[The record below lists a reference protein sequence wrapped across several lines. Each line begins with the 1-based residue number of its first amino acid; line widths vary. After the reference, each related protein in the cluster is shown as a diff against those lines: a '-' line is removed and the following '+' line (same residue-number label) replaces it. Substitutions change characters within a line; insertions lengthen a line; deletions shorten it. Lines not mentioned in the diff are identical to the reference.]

1 MKKFLAI
8 FLAILMV
15 ATLAACGGGGETPE
29 TPDAPDATE
38 APAADEVHGI
48 KKDAYAT
55 MTTDELIAKLIKD
68 KAAPTVE
75 EYTAL
80 IETIELADLDERLNF
95 ADNATNDALLQLKND
110 GATLPNI
117 LECANGIIANDS
129 AQVRAYYYSRLGN
142 VFFDDTTAYYA
153 PIKAKVITETEPIA
167 IAYAFRY
174 LASNFRS
181 DAEFCDFVLA
191 NKDNENFMV
200 RKWFSSA
207 VTYLQPADKEPFIV
221 AMLALLEDENID
233 VVTEAA
239 LDCGALDDDRF
250 VEPIA
255 KILKDENLAD
265 VHDDALTSLVE
276 MWYNYPAHD
285 NYSEA
290 AYKATIDY
298 LKGDYASADIP
309 NWMGMSKMANKSTTR
324 FDAWAAEATYVNG
337 DEIVEAAKN
346 IFEDEAKARLVR
358 TQCISIIGVFGDKA
372 DLEALQA
379 TIDKVESA
387 SDKSSYQSKLD
398 AELAKK

>member
-8 FLAILMV
+8 FLAILMLFS
-15 ATLAACGGGGETPE
+15 LAACGGGGETPE

-48 KKDAYAT
+48 KKEAYAT
-55 MTTDELIAKLIKD
+55 MTTDDLIAKLIKD
-68 KAAPTVE
+68 KTAPTVE

-80 IETIELADLDERLNF
+80 IETIELAELDERFNF
-95 ADNATNDALLQLKND
+95 ADNATNDALIQLKND

-117 LECANGIIANDS
+117 LDCANAVIANDS
-129 AQVRAYYYSRLGN
+129 AKVRAYYYSRLGN

-153 PIKAKVITETEPIA
+153 PIKAKVISETEPIA

-207 VTYLQPADKEPFIV
+207 VTFLQPADKTPFVDAVIK
-221 AMLALLEDENID
+221 LLGDEDID

-239 LDCGALDDDRF
+239 LNCGALEDDRL
-250 VEPIA
+250 VEPLA

-265 VHDDALTSLVE
+265 AHDDALTSLIR

-290 AYKATIDY
+290 AYKATMDY
-298 LKGDYASADIP
+298 LKGDYASADLP
-309 NWMGMSKMANKSTTR
+309 SWLGLSKMANKGTK
-324 FDAWAAEATYVNG
+324 FDAWAAEATYVNN

>member
-8 FLAILMV
+8 FLAILMLFS
-15 ATLAACGGGGETPE
+15 LAACGGGGETPE
-29 TPDAPDATE
+29 TPDAPVA
-38 APAADEVHGI
+38 AADEVHGI
-48 KKDAYAT
+48 KKDAYAALT
-55 MTTDELIAKLIKD
+55 ADDLISKLIKD

-80 IETIELADLDERLNF
+80 IETIELAELDERFNF
-95 ADNATNDALLQLKND
+95 ADNATNDAFLQLKND

-117 LECANGIIANDS
+117 LDCANTIIANDS
-129 AQVRAYYYSRLGN
+129 AKVRAYYYSKLGN
-142 VFFDDTTAYYA
+142 VFFDESTAYYA
-153 PIKAKVITETEPIA
+153 PIKTKVLAETEAIA

-181 DAEFCDFVLA
+181 DAEFCNFVLSH
-191 NKDNENFMV
+191 KDNENVMV

-207 VTYLQPADKEPFIV
+207 VTYLQPADKTPFVDAVIE
-221 AMLALLEDENID
+221 LLGDEDAD

-239 LDCGALDDDRF
+239 LNCGTLEDDRL
-250 VEPIA
+250 VEPLA

-265 VHDDALTSLVE
+265 AHDDALTSLIR
-276 MWYNYPAHD
+276 MWYDYPAHD

-290 AYKATIDY
+290 AYKATMDY
-298 LKGDYASADIP
+298 LKGDYASADLP
-309 NWMGMSKMANKSTTR
+309 NWLGLSKMATKGTK
-324 FDAWAAEATYVNG
+324 FDAWAAKATYVNN

-346 IFEDEAKARLVR
+346 IFEDEAKAKLVR

-379 TIDKVESA
+379 TIDKVESTV
-387 SDKSSYQSKLD
+387 DKSSYQSKLD

>member
-8 FLAILMV
+8 FLAILMLF
-15 ATLAACGGGGETPE
+15 TLAACGGGGETPE
-29 TPDAPDATE
+29 TPDAPDAPV
-38 APAADEVHGI
+38 ASADEVHGI
-48 KKDAYAT
+48 KKDAYAALT
-55 MTTDELIAKLIKD
+55 ADDLISKLIKD

-80 IETIELADLDERLNF
+80 IETIELAELDERFNF
-95 ADNATNDALLQLKND
+95 ADNATNDALVQLNSD

-117 LECANGIIANDS
+117 LDCANAIIANDS
-129 AQVRAYYYSRLGN
+129 AKVRAYYYSRLGN

-153 PIKAKVITETEPIA
+153 PIKAKVISETEPIA

-207 VTYLQPADKEPFIV
+207 VTYLQPADKTPFID
-221 AMLALLEDENID
+221 AMLELLSDENID

-239 LDCGALDDDRF
+239 LNCGTLEDDRL
-250 VEPIA
+250 VEPLA

-265 VHDDALTSLVE
+265 AHDDALTSLIR
-276 MWYNYPAHD
+276 MWYDYPAYD

-290 AYKATIDY
+290 AYKATMDY
-298 LKGDYASADIP
+298 LKGDYASADLP
-309 NWMGMSKMANKSTTR
+309 HWMGLSKMANKGTKY
-324 FDAWAAEATYVNG
+324 DAWAAEATYVNN

>member
-8 FLAILMV
+8 ILAILMLFS
-15 ATLAACGGGGETPE
+15 LAACGGGGETPE
-29 TPDAPDATE
+29 TPDAPV
-38 APAADEVHGI
+38 AADDEVHGI
-48 KKDAYAT
+48 KKDAYAALT
-55 MTTDELIAKLIKD
+55 ADDLISKLIKD

-80 IETIELADLDERLNF
+80 IETIELAELDERFNF
-95 ADNATNDALLQLKND
+95 ADNATNDAFLQLKSD

-117 LECANGIIANDS
+117 LDCANTIIANDS
-129 AQVRAYYYSRLGN
+129 AKVRAYYYSKLGN
-142 VFFDDTTAYYA
+142 VFFDESTAYYA
-153 PIKAKVITETEPIA
+153 PIKTKVLAETEAIA

-181 DAEFCDFVLA
+181 DAEFCNFVLSH
-191 NKDNENFMV
+191 KDNENAMV

-207 VTYLQPADKEPFIV
+207 VTYLQPADKTPFVDAVIK
-221 AMLALLEDENID
+221 LLGDEDID
-233 VVTEAA
+233 VVAEAA
-239 LDCGALDDDRF
+239 LNCGTLEDDRL
-250 VEPIA
+250 VEPLA

-265 VHDDALTSLVE
+265 AHDDALTSLIR
-276 MWYNYPAHD
+276 MWYDYPAHD
-285 NYSEA
+285 NYSEV
-290 AYKATIDY
+290 AYKATMDY
-298 LKGDYASADIP
+298 LKGDYASEDLP
-309 NWMGMSKMANKSTTR
+309 NWLGLSKMATKGTKY
-324 FDAWAAEATYVNG
+324 DAWAAKATYVNN

-346 IFEDEAKARLVR
+346 IFEDEAKAKLVR

>member
-8 FLAILMV
+8 ILAILMLFS
-15 ATLAACGGGGETPE
+15 LAACGGGGETPE
-29 TPDAPDATE
+29 TPDAPV
-38 APAADEVHGI
+38 AADDEVHGI
-48 KKDAYAT
+48 KKDAYAALT
-55 MTTDELIAKLIKD
+55 ADDLISKLIKD

-80 IETIELADLDERLNF
+80 IETIELAELDERFNF
-95 ADNATNDALLQLKND
+95 ADNATNDAFLQLKSD

-117 LECANGIIANDS
+117 LDCANTIIANDS
-129 AQVRAYYYSRLGN
+129 AKVRAYYYSKLGN
-142 VFFDDTTAYYA
+142 VFFDESTAYYA
-153 PIKAKVITETEPIA
+153 PIKTKVLAETEAIA

-181 DAEFCDFVLA
+181 DAEFCNFVLSH
-191 NKDNENFMV
+191 KDNENVMV

-207 VTYLQPADKEPFIV
+207 VTYLQPADKTPFVDAVIK
-221 AMLALLEDENID
+221 LLGDEDVD

-239 LDCGALDDDRF
+239 LNCGTLEDDRL
-250 VEPIA
+250 VEPLA

-265 VHDDALTSLVE
+265 AHDDALTSLIR
-276 MWYNYPAHD
+276 MWYDYPAHD

-290 AYKATIDY
+290 AYKATMDY
-298 LKGDYASADIP
+298 LKGDYASADLP
-309 NWMGMSKMANKSTTR
+309 NWLGLSKMATKGTK
-324 FDAWAAEATYVNG
+324 FDAWAAKATYVNN

-346 IFEDEAKARLVR
+346 IFEDEAKAKLVR

-387 SDKSSYQSKLD
+387 GDKSSYQSKLD

>member
-38 APAADEVHGI
+38 ATAADEVHGI
-48 KKDAYAT
+48 KKEAYAT
-55 MTTDELIAKLIKD
+55 MTTDDLIAKLIKD
-68 KAAPTVE
+68 KTAPTVE

-80 IETIELADLDERLNF
+80 IETIELAELDERFNF
-95 ADNATNDALLQLKND
+95 ADNATNDALIQLKSD

-117 LECANGIIANDS
+117 LDCANAVIANDS
-129 AQVRAYYYSRLGN
+129 AKVRAYYYSRLGN
-142 VFFDDTTAYYA
+142 VFFDNTTAYYA
-153 PIKAKVITETEPIA
+153 PIKAKVISETEPIA

-200 RKWFSSA
+200 RKWFSAA
-207 VTYLQPADKEPFIV
+207 VTYLQPADKAPFID
-221 AMLALLEDENID
+221 AMLELLSDENID

-239 LDCGALDDDRF
+239 LNCGALEDDRL
-250 VEPIA
+250 VEPLA
-255 KILKDENLAD
+255 KILKDESLAD
-265 VHDDALTSLVE
+265 IHDDAMTSLVE

-290 AYKATIDY
+290 AYKATMDY
-298 LKGDYASADIP
+298 LKGDYASADLP
-309 NWMGMSKMANKSTTR
+309 SWLGLSKMANKGTK
-324 FDAWAAEATYVNG
+324 FDAWAAETTYVNN

>member
-38 APAADEVHGI
+38 APVAGEVHGI
-48 KKDAYAT
+48 KVEAYAA
-55 MTTDELIAKLIKD
+55 MTADDLIAKLIKD
-68 KAAPTVE
+68 KTAPTVE
-75 EYTAL
+75 EYAAL
-80 IETIELADLDERLNF
+80 IETIELAELDERFNF
-95 ADNATNDALLQLKND
+95 ADNATNDALVQLKSD

-117 LECANGIIANDS
+117 LDCANAVIANDS
-129 AQVRAYYYSRLGN
+129 AKVRAYYYSRLGN

-153 PIKAKVITETEPIA
+153 PIKAKVISETEPIA

-207 VTYLQPADKEPFIV
+207 VTYLQPADKTPFVDAVIK
-221 AMLALLEDENID
+221 LLGDEDVD

-239 LDCGALDDDRF
+239 LNCGTLEDDRL
-250 VEPIA
+250 VEPLA

-265 VHDDALTSLVE
+265 AHDDALTSLIR
-276 MWYNYPAHD
+276 MWYDYPAHD

-290 AYKATIDY
+290 AYKATMDY
-298 LKGDYASADIP
+298 LKGDYASADLP
-309 NWMGMSKMANKSTTR
+309 SWLGLSKMATKGTKY
-324 FDAWAAEATYVNG
+324 DAWAAKATYVNN

-346 IFEDEAKARLVR
+346 IFEDETKARLVR

>member
-8 FLAILMV
+8 ILAILMLFS
-15 ATLAACGGGGETPE
+15 LAACGGGGETPE
-29 TPDAPDATE
+29 TPDAPV
-38 APAADEVHGI
+38 AADDEVHGI
-48 KKDAYAT
+48 KKDAYAALT
-55 MTTDELIAKLIKD
+55 ADDLISKLIKD

-80 IETIELADLDERLNF
+80 IETIELAELDERFNF
-95 ADNATNDALLQLKND
+95 ADNATNDAFLQLKSD

-117 LECANGIIANDS
+117 LDCANAIIANDS
-129 AQVRAYYYSRLGN
+129 AKVRAYYYSKLGN
-142 VFFDDTTAYYA
+142 VFFDESTAYYA
-153 PIKAKVITETEPIA
+153 PIKTKVLAETEAIA

-181 DAEFCDFVLA
+181 DAEFCNFVLSH
-191 NKDNENFMV
+191 KDNENFMV

-207 VTYLQPADKEPFIV
+207 VTYLQPADKTPFVDAVIE
-221 AMLALLEDENID
+221 LLGDEDAD

-239 LDCGALDDDRF
+239 LNCGTLEDDRL
-250 VEPIA
+250 VEPLA

-265 VHDDALTSLVE
+265 AHDDALTSLIR
-276 MWYNYPAHD
+276 MWYDYPAHD

-290 AYKATIDY
+290 AYKATMDY
-298 LKGDYASADIP
+298 LKGDYASADLP
-309 NWMGMSKMANKSTTR
+309 NWLGLSKMATKGTKY
-324 FDAWAAEATYVNG
+324 DAWAAKATYVNN

-346 IFEDEAKARLVR
+346 IFEDEAKAKLVR

>member
-8 FLAILMV
+8 FLAVLMV

-38 APAADEVHGI
+38 APVAGEVHGI
-48 KKDAYAT
+48 KVEEYAA
-55 MTTDELIAKLIKD
+55 MTADDLIAKLIKD
-68 KAAPTVE
+68 KTAPTVE

-80 IETIELADLDERLNF
+80 IETIELAELDERFNF
-95 ADNATNDALLQLKND
+95 ADNATNDALVQLKSD
-110 GATLPNI
+110 GATFPNI
-117 LECANGIIANDS
+117 LDCANAVIANDS
-129 AQVRAYYYSRLGN
+129 AKVRAYYYSRLGSS
-142 VFFDDTTAYYA
+142 FFDESTPYYA
-153 PIKAKVITETEPIA
+153 PIKAKVISETEPIA

-181 DAEFCDFVLA
+181 DAEFCDFVLSQKA
-191 NKDNENFMV
+191 NENFMV

-207 VTYLQPADKEPFIV
+207 VTFLQPADKTPFID
-221 AMLALLEDENID
+221 AMLELLSDENID

-239 LDCGALDDDRF
+239 INCGSLDDDRF
-250 VEPIA
+250 VEPLA
-255 KILKDENLAD
+255 KILKDESLED
-265 VHDDALTSLVE
+265 IHDDALTSLVE

-290 AYKATIDY
+290 AYKATMDY
-298 LKGDYASADIP
+298 LKGEYTSADLP
-309 NWMGMSKMANKSTTR
+309 HWMGLSKMANKGSK
-324 FDAWAAEATYVNG
+324 FDVWAAEATYVNK

>member
-38 APAADEVHGI
+38 APAADEIHGI
-48 KKDAYAT
+48 KKEAYAT
-55 MTTDELIAKLIKD
+55 ITTDDLIAKLIKD
-68 KAAPTVE
+68 KTAPTVE

-80 IETIELADLDERLNF
+80 IETIELAELDERFNF
-95 ADNATNDALLQLKND
+95 ADNATNDALIQLKND

-117 LECANGIIANDS
+117 LDCANAVIANDS
-129 AQVRAYYYSRLGN
+129 AKVRAYYYSRLGN
-142 VFFDDTTAYYA
+142 AFFDDTTAYYA
-153 PIKAKVITETEPIA
+153 PIKAKVISETEPIA

-207 VTYLQPADKEPFIV
+207 VTFLQPADKTPFVDAVIK
-221 AMLALLEDENID
+221 LLSDENID

-239 LDCGALDDDRF
+239 LNCGALEDDRL
-250 VEPIA
+250 VEPLA

-265 VHDDALTSLVE
+265 VHDDALTSLIR

-290 AYKATIDY
+290 AYKATMDY
-298 LKGDYASADIP
+298 LKGDYASADLP
-309 NWMGMSKMANKSTTR
+309 SWLGLSKMANKGTK
-324 FDAWAAEATYVNG
+324 FDAWAAEATYVNN

>member
-1 MKKFLAI
+1 MKKFLALI
-8 FLAILMV
+8 LAILMV
-15 ATLAACGGGGETPE
+15 ATLAACGGGGEKPDTTE
-29 TPDAPDATE
+29 PDAPVA
-38 APAADEVHGI
+38 AADEVHGI
-48 KKDAYAT
+48 KKDAYAALT
-55 MTTDELIAKLIKD
+55 ADDLISKLIKD

-80 IETIELADLDERLNF
+80 IETIELAELDERFNF
-95 ADNATNDALLQLKND
+95 ADNATNDAFLQLKSD

-117 LECANGIIANDS
+117 LDCANAIIANDS
-129 AQVRAYYYSRLGN
+129 AKVRAYYYSKLGN
-142 VFFDDTTAYYA
+142 VFFDESTAYYA
-153 PIKAKVITETEPIA
+153 PIKAKILAETEAIA
-167 IAYAFRY
+167 IAYSFRY

-181 DAEFCDFVLA
+181 DAEFCDFVLSH
-191 NKDNENFMV
+191 KDNENVMV

-207 VTYLQPADKEPFIV
+207 VTYLQPADKTPFVDAVIK
-221 AMLALLEDENID
+221 LLGDEDID

-239 LDCGALDDDRF
+239 LNCGTLEDDRL
-250 VEPIA
+250 VEPLA

-265 VHDDALTSLVE
+265 AHDDALTSLIR
-276 MWYNYPAHD
+276 MWYDYPAHD

-290 AYKATIDY
+290 AYKATMDY
-298 LKGDYASADIP
+298 LKGDYASADLP
-309 NWMGMSKMANKSTTR
+309 NWLGLSKMATKGTK
-324 FDAWAAEATYVNG
+324 FDAWAAKATYVNN

>member
-8 FLAILMV
+8 ILAILMLFSLV
-15 ATLAACGGGGETPE
+15 ACGGGGETPE
-29 TPDAPDATE
+29 TPDAPV
-38 APAADEVHGI
+38 AADDEVHGI
-48 KKDAYAT
+48 KKDAYAALT
-55 MTTDELIAKLIKD
+55 ADDLISKLIKD

-80 IETIELADLDERLNF
+80 METIELAELDERFNF
-95 ADNATNDALLQLKND
+95 ADNATNDAFLQLKSD

-117 LECANGIIANDS
+117 LDCANAIIANDS
-129 AQVRAYYYSRLGN
+129 AKVRAYYYSKLGN
-142 VFFDDTTAYYA
+142 VFFDESTAYYA
-153 PIKAKVITETEPIA
+153 PIKAKILAETEAIA

-181 DAEFCDFVLA
+181 DAEFCNFVLSH
-191 NKDNENFMV
+191 KDNENFMV

-207 VTYLQPADKEPFIV
+207 VTYLQPADKTPFVDAVIK
-221 AMLALLEDENID
+221 LLGDEDAD
-233 VVTEAA
+233 VVAEAA
-239 LDCGALDDDRF
+239 LNCGTLEDDRL
-250 VEPIA
+250 VEPLA

-265 VHDDALTSLVE
+265 AHDDALTSLIR
-276 MWYNYPAHD
+276 MWYDYPAHD

-290 AYKATIDY
+290 AYKATMDY
-298 LKGDYASADIP
+298 LKGDYASADLP
-309 NWMGMSKMANKSTTR
+309 NWLGLSKMATKGTK
-324 FDAWAAEATYVNG
+324 FDAWAAKATYVNN

-346 IFEDEAKARLVR
+346 IFEDEAKAKLVR

-387 SDKSSYQSKLD
+387 GDKSSYQSKLD

>member
-1 MKKFLAI
+1 MKKFLALI
-8 FLAILMV
+8 LAILMV

-29 TPDAPDATE
+29 TPDAPGAS
-38 APAADEVHGI
+38 ADEVHGI
-48 KKDAYAT
+48 KKDAYAALT
-55 MTTDELIAKLIKD
+55 ADDLISKLIKD

-80 IETIELADLDERLNF
+80 METIELAELDERFNF
-95 ADNATNDALLQLKND
+95 ADNATNDAFLQLKSD

-117 LECANGIIANDS
+117 LDCANAIIANDS
-129 AQVRAYYYSRLGN
+129 AKVRAYYYSKLGN
-142 VFFDDTTAYYA
+142 VFFDESTAYYA
-153 PIKAKVITETEPIA
+153 PIKAKVLAETEAIA

-181 DAEFCDFVLA
+181 DAEFCNFVLSH
-191 NKDNENFMV
+191 KDNENVMV

-207 VTYLQPADKEPFIV
+207 VTYLQPADKTPFIDAV
-221 AMLALLEDENID
+221 IKLLGDEDID

-239 LDCGALDDDRF
+239 LNCGTLEDDRL
-250 VEPIA
+250 VEPLA

-265 VHDDALTSLVE
+265 AHDDALTSLIR
-276 MWYNYPAHD
+276 MWYDYPAHD

-290 AYKATIDY
+290 AYKATMDY
-298 LKGDYASADIP
+298 LKGDYASADLP
-309 NWMGMSKMANKSTTR
+309 SWMGLSKMATKGTKY
-324 FDAWAAEATYVNG
+324 DAWAAKATYVNN

-346 IFEDEAKARLVR
+346 IFEDEAKAKLVR

-387 SDKSSYQSKLD
+387 TDKSSYQSKLD

>member
-1 MKKFLAI
+1 MKKFLALI
-8 FLAILMV
+8 LAILMV

-38 APAADEVHGI
+38 APVAGEVHGI
-48 KKDAYAT
+48 KVEAYPT
-55 MTTDELIAKLIKD
+55 MTADDLISKLIKD

-80 IETIELADLDERLNF
+80 METIELAELDERFNF
-95 ADNATNDALLQLKND
+95 ADNATNDALVQLKSD

-117 LECANGIIANDS
+117 LDCANAVIANDS
-129 AQVRAYYYSRLGN
+129 AKVRAYYYSRLGN

-153 PIKAKVITETEPIA
+153 PIKAKVISETEPIA

-207 VTYLQPADKEPFIV
+207 VIYLQPADKTPFV
-221 AMLALLEDENID
+221 DAVLELLSDKNID

-239 LDCGALDDDRF
+239 LNCGTLEDDRL
-250 VEPIA
+250 VEPLA

-265 VHDDALTSLVE
+265 AHDDAPTSLIR
-276 MWYNYPAHD
+276 MWYDYPAYD

-290 AYKATIDY
+290 AYKATMDY
-298 LKGDYASADIP
+298 LKGDYASADLP
-309 NWMGMSKMANKSTTR
+309 HWMGLSKMANKGTKY
-324 FDAWAAEATYVNG
+324 DAWAAEATYVNN

>member
-15 ATLAACGGGGETPE
+15 ATLAACGGGGETLE

-38 APAADEVHGI
+38 APAADEIHGI
-48 KKDAYAT
+48 KKEAYAT
-55 MTTDELIAKLIKD
+55 ITTDDLIAKLIKD
-68 KAAPTVE
+68 KTAPTVE

-80 IETIELADLDERLNF
+80 IETIELAELDERFNF
-95 ADNATNDALLQLKND
+95 ADNATNDALIQLKND

-117 LECANGIIANDS
+117 LDCANAVIANDS
-129 AQVRAYYYSRLGN
+129 AKVRAYYYSRLGN
-142 VFFDDTTAYYA
+142 AFFDDTTAYYA
-153 PIKAKVITETEPIA
+153 PIKAKVISETEPIA

-207 VTYLQPADKEPFIV
+207 VTFLQPADKTPFVDAVIK
-221 AMLALLEDENID
+221 LLGDENID

-239 LDCGALDDDRF
+239 LNCGALEDDRL
-250 VEPIA
+250 VEPLA

-265 VHDDALTSLVE
+265 VHDDALTSLIR

-290 AYKATIDY
+290 AYKATMDY
-298 LKGDYASADIP
+298 LKGDYASADLP
-309 NWMGMSKMANKSTTR
+309 SWLGLSKMANKGTK
-324 FDAWAAEATYVNG
+324 FDAWAAEATYVNS

>member
-38 APAADEVHGI
+38 APVAGEVHGI
-48 KKDAYAT
+48 KVEAYAT
-55 MTTDELIAKLIKD
+55 MTADDLIAKLIKD
-68 KAAPTVE
+68 KTAPTVE

-80 IETIELADLDERLNF
+80 IETIELAELDERFNF
-95 ADNATNDALLQLKND
+95 ADNATNDALVQLNSD
-110 GATLPNI
+110 VATLPNI
-117 LECANGIIANDS
+117 LDCANAVIANDS
-129 AQVRAYYYSRLGN
+129 AKVRAYYYSRLGN

-153 PIKAKVITETEPIA
+153 PIKAKVISETEPIA

-207 VTYLQPADKEPFIV
+207 VTYLQPADKTPFVDAVIE
-221 AMLALLEDENID
+221 LLGDGDAD

-239 LDCGALDDDRF
+239 LNCGTLEDDRL
-250 VEPIA
+250 VEPLA

-265 VHDDALTSLVE
+265 AHDDALTSLIR
-276 MWYNYPAHD
+276 MWYDYPAYD

-290 AYKATIDY
+290 AYKATMDY
-298 LKGDYASADIP
+298 LKGDYASADLP
-309 NWMGMSKMANKSTTR
+309 SWLGLSKMANKGTKY
-324 FDAWAAEATYVNG
+324 DAWAAEATYVNN

>member
-38 APAADEVHGI
+38 APVAGEVHGI
-48 KKDAYAT
+48 KVEAYPT
-55 MTTDELIAKLIKD
+55 MTADALIAKLIKD
-68 KAAPTVE
+68 KTAPTVE

-80 IETIELADLDERLNF
+80 IETIELAELDERFNF
-95 ADNATNDALLQLKND
+95 ADNATNDALVQLKSD

-117 LECANGIIANDS
+117 LDCANAVIANDS
-129 AQVRAYYYSRLGN
+129 AKVRAYYYSRLGN
-142 VFFDDTTAYYA
+142 AFFDDTTAYYA
-153 PIKAKVITETEPIA
+153 PIKAKVISETEPIA

-207 VTYLQPADKEPFIV
+207 VIYLQPADKTPFVDAVIE
-221 AMLALLEDENID
+221 LLGDEDAD

-239 LDCGALDDDRF
+239 LNCGTLEDDRL
-250 VEPIA
+250 VEPLA

-265 VHDDALTSLVE
+265 AHDDALTSLIRK
-276 MWYNYPAHD
+276 WYDYPAYD

-290 AYKATIDY
+290 AYKATMDY
-298 LKGDYASADIP
+298 LKGDYASADLP
-309 NWMGMSKMANKSTTR
+309 HWMGLSKMANKGTKY
-324 FDAWAAEATYVNG
+324 DAWAAEATYVNN

>member
-1 MKKFLAI
+1 MKKLLALI
-8 FLAILMV
+8 LAILMV

-29 TPDAPDATE
+29 TPDAPGAS
-38 APAADEVHGI
+38 ADEVHGI
-48 KKDAYAT
+48 KKDAYAALT
-55 MTTDELIAKLIKD
+55 ADDLISKLIKD

-80 IETIELADLDERLNF
+80 METIELAELDERFNF
-95 ADNATNDALLQLKND
+95 ADNATNDAFLQLKSD

-117 LECANGIIANDS
+117 LDCANAIIANDS
-129 AQVRAYYYSRLGN
+129 AKVRAYYYSKLGN
-142 VFFDDTTAYYA
+142 VFFDESTAYYA
-153 PIKAKVITETEPIA
+153 PIKTKILAETEAIA

-181 DAEFCDFVLA
+181 DAEFCNFVLSH
-191 NKDNENFMV
+191 KDNENVMV

-207 VTYLQPADKEPFIV
+207 VTYLQPADKTPFIDAV
-221 AMLALLEDENID
+221 IKLLGDEDID

-239 LDCGALDDDRF
+239 LNCGTLEDDRL
-250 VEPIA
+250 VEPLA

-265 VHDDALTSLVE
+265 AHDDALTSLIR
-276 MWYNYPAHD
+276 MWYDYPAHD

-290 AYKATIDY
+290 AYKATMDY
-298 LKGDYASADIP
+298 LKGDYASADLP
-309 NWMGMSKMANKSTTR
+309 SWMGLSKMATKGTKY
-324 FDAWAAEATYVNG
+324 DAWAAKATYVNN

-346 IFEDEAKARLVR
+346 IFEDEAKAKLVR

-387 SDKSSYQSKLD
+387 TDKSSYQSKLD

>member
-38 APAADEVHGI
+38 APAADEIHGI
-48 KKDAYAT
+48 KKEAYAT
-55 MTTDELIAKLIKD
+55 ITTDDLIAKLIKD
-68 KAAPTVE
+68 KTAPTVE

-80 IETIELADLDERLNF
+80 IETIELAELDERFNF
-95 ADNATNDALLQLKND
+95 ADNATNDALIQLKND

-117 LECANGIIANDS
+117 LDCANAVIANDS
-129 AQVRAYYYSRLGN
+129 AKVRAYYYSRLGN
-142 VFFDDTTAYYA
+142 AFFDDTTAYYA
-153 PIKAKVITETEPIA
+153 PIKAKVISETEPIA

-207 VTYLQPADKEPFIV
+207 VTFLQPADKTPFVDAVIK
-221 AMLALLEDENID
+221 LLGDENID

-239 LDCGALDDDRF
+239 LNCGALEDDRL
-250 VEPIA
+250 VEPLA

-265 VHDDALTSLVE
+265 VHDDALTSLIR

-290 AYKATIDY
+290 AYKATMDY
-298 LKGDYASADIP
+298 LKGDYASADLP
-309 NWMGMSKMANKSTTR
+309 SWLGLSKMANKGTK
-324 FDAWAAEATYVNG
+324 FDAWAAEATYVNS

>member
-1 MKKFLAI
+1 MKKFLALI
-8 FLAILMV
+8 LAILMLF
-15 ATLAACGGGGETPE
+15 TLAACGGGGETPE
-29 TPDAPDATE
+29 TPDAPDAPV
-38 APAADEVHGI
+38 AAADEVHGI
-48 KKDAYAT
+48 KKDAYAALT
-55 MTTDELIAKLIKD
+55 ADDLISKLIKD

-80 IETIELADLDERLNF
+80 METIELAELDERFNF
-95 ADNATNDALLQLKND
+95 ADNATNDAFLQLKSD

-117 LECANGIIANDS
+117 LDCANAIIANDS
-129 AQVRAYYYSRLGN
+129 AKVRAYYYSKLGN
-142 VFFDDTTAYYA
+142 VFFDESTAYYA
-153 PIKAKVITETEPIA
+153 PIKAKILAETEAIA

-181 DAEFCDFVLA
+181 DAEFCNFVLSH
-191 NKDNENFMV
+191 KDNENAMV

-207 VTYLQPADKEPFIV
+207 VTYLQPADKTPFVDAVIK
-221 AMLALLEDENID
+221 LLGDEDVD

-239 LDCGALDDDRF
+239 LNCGTLEDDRL
-250 VEPIA
+250 VEPLA

-265 VHDDALTSLVE
+265 AHDDALTSLIR
-276 MWYNYPAHD
+276 MWYDYPAHD

-290 AYKATIDY
+290 AYKATMDY
-298 LKGDYASADIP
+298 LKGDYASADLP
-309 NWMGMSKMANKSTTR
+309 SWLGLSKMATKGTKY
-324 FDAWAAEATYVNG
+324 DAWAAKATYVNN

>member
-8 FLAILMV
+8 FLAILMLFS
-15 ATLAACGGGGETPE
+15 LAACGGGGETPE

-38 APAADEVHGI
+38 APVAGEVHGI
-48 KKDAYAT
+48 KVEAYAT
-55 MTTDELIAKLIKD
+55 MTADDLIAKLIKD
-68 KAAPTVE
+68 KTAPTVE

-80 IETIELADLDERLNF
+80 IETIELAELDERFNF
-95 ADNATNDALLQLKND
+95 ADNATNDALVQLNSD
-110 GATLPNI
+110 VATLPNI
-117 LECANGIIANDS
+117 LDCANAVIANDS
-129 AQVRAYYYSRLGN
+129 AKVRAYYYSRLGN

-153 PIKAKVITETEPIA
+153 PIKAKVISETEPIA

-207 VTYLQPADKEPFIV
+207 VIYLQPADKTPFVDAVIE
-221 AMLALLEDENID
+221 LLGDGDAD

-239 LDCGALDDDRF
+239 LNCGTLEDDRL
-250 VEPIA
+250 VEPLA

-265 VHDDALTSLVE
+265 AHDDALTSLIR
-276 MWYNYPAHD
+276 MWYDYPAYD

-298 LKGDYASADIP
+298 LKGGYASADLP
-309 NWMGMSKMANKSTTR
+309 HWMGLSKMANKGTKY
-324 FDAWAAEATYVNG
+324 DAWAAEATYVNN

>member
-1 MKKFLAI
+1 MKKYLAI
-8 FLAILMV
+8 FLAILMLFS
-15 ATLAACGGGGETPE
+15 LAACGGGGETPE

-38 APAADEVHGI
+38 APVAGEVHGI
-48 KKDAYAT
+48 KVEAYAT
-55 MTTDELIAKLIKD
+55 MTADDLIAKLIKD
-68 KAAPTVE
+68 KTAPTVE

-80 IETIELADLDERLNF
+80 IETIELAELDERFNF
-95 ADNATNDALLQLKND
+95 ADNATNDALVQLNSD
-110 GATLPNI
+110 VATLPNI
-117 LECANGIIANDS
+117 LDCANAVIANDS
-129 AQVRAYYYSRLGN
+129 AKVRAYYYSRLGN

-153 PIKAKVITETEPIA
+153 PIKAKVISETEPIA

-207 VTYLQPADKEPFIV
+207 VIYLQPADKTPFVDAVIE
-221 AMLALLEDENID
+221 LLGDGDAD

-239 LDCGALDDDRF
+239 LNCGTLEDDRL
-250 VEPIA
+250 VEPLA

-265 VHDDALTSLVE
+265 AHDDALTSLIR
-276 MWYNYPAHD
+276 MWYDYPAYD

-298 LKGDYASADIP
+298 LKGGYASADLP
-309 NWMGMSKMANKSTTR
+309 HWMGLSKMANKGTKY
-324 FDAWAAEATYVNG
+324 DAWAAEATYVNN

>member
-1 MKKFLAI
+1 MKKITALFIAL
-8 FLAILMV
+8 LMV
-15 ATLAACGGGGETPE
+15 FTLAACSGGGEEPTTTE
-29 TPDAPDATE
+29 PDVSVEATN
-38 APAADEVHGI
+38 EVHGI

-55 MTTDELIAKLIKD
+55 LTADDLIVKLVKD
-68 KAAPTVE
+68 KTAPTVE
-75 EYTAL
+75 EYTAI
-80 IETIELADLDERLNF
+80 IETIELADLDERFNF
-95 ADNATNDALLQLKND
+95 ADNATNDALLQLKSD

-117 LECANGIIANDS
+117 LDCANAVLANDS
-129 AQVRAYYYSRLGN
+129 AQVRAYYYSRVGN
-142 VFFDDTTAYYA
+142 SFFDDTTAYYA
-153 PIKAKVITETEPIA
+153 PIKAKVISETEPIA
-167 IAYAFRY
+167 IAYALRY

-200 RKWFSSA
+200 KKWFSSA
-207 VTYLQPADKEPFIV
+207 VTYLQPADKAPFID
-221 AMLALLEDENID
+221 AMLVLLEDENID

-250 VEPIA
+250 VEPLA

-298 LKGDYASADIP
+298 LKGEYTSEDLP
-309 NWMGMSKMANKSTTR
+309 NWVGMSKMANKSATS
-324 FDAWAAEATYVNG
+324 FDAWAAEATYVNN
-337 DEIVEAAKN
+337 DEIVEAVKS
-346 IFEDEAKARLVR
+346 IFENETKSRLVR
-358 TQCISIIGVFGDKA
+358 IQCISIIGVFGNKA

-387 SDKSSYQSKLD
+387 TDKSSYQTKLD
-398 AELAKK
+398 QALAEKN

>member
-8 FLAILMV
+8 FLAILMLFS
-15 ATLAACGGGGETPE
+15 LAACGGGGETPE
-29 TPDAPDATE
+29 TPDAPV
-38 APAADEVHGI
+38 AADDEVHGI
-48 KKDAYAT
+48 KKDAYAALT
-55 MTTDELIAKLIKD
+55 ADDLISKLIKD

-80 IETIELADLDERLNF
+80 IETIELAELDERFNF
-95 ADNATNDALLQLKND
+95 ADNATNDAFLQLKSD

-117 LECANGIIANDS
+117 LDCANAIIANDS
-129 AQVRAYYYSRLGN
+129 AKVRAYYYSKLGN
-142 VFFDDTTAYYA
+142 VFFDESTAYYA
-153 PIKAKVITETEPIA
+153 PIKTKVLAETEAIA

-181 DAEFCDFVLA
+181 DAEFCNFVLSH
-191 NKDNENFMV
+191 KDNENVMV

-207 VTYLQPADKEPFIV
+207 VTYLQPADKTPFVDAVIK
-221 AMLALLEDENID
+221 LLGDEDAD

-239 LDCGALDDDRF
+239 LNCGTLEDDRL
-250 VEPIA
+250 VEPLA

-265 VHDDALTSLVE
+265 AHDDALTSLIR
-276 MWYNYPAHD
+276 MWYDYPAHD

-290 AYKATIDY
+290 AYKATMDY
-298 LKGDYASADIP
+298 LKGDYASADLP
-309 NWMGMSKMANKSTTR
+309 NWLGLSKMATKGTK
-324 FDAWAAEATYVNG
+324 FDAWAAKATYVNN

-346 IFEDEAKARLVR
+346 IFEDEAKAKLVR

-379 TIDKVESA
+379 TIDKVESTV
-387 SDKSSYQSKLD
+387 DKSSYQSKLD

>member
-15 ATLAACGGGGETPE
+15 ATLAACGGGGETPDTTE
-29 TPDAPDATE
+29 PDAPVA
-38 APAADEVHGI
+38 AADEVHGI
-48 KKDAYAT
+48 KKEAYAT

-95 ADNATNDALLQLKND
+95 ADNATNDALMQLKND

-129 AQVRAYYYSRLGN
+129 AQVRAYYYSRLGSS
-142 VFFDDTTAYYA
+142 FFDESTPYYS

-239 LDCGALDDDRF
+239 INCGSLDDDRF
-250 VEPIA
+250 VEPLS

-309 NWMGMSKMANKSTTR
+309 NWMGMSKMANKSATR

-337 DEIVEAAKN
+337 DEIVEAVKN
-346 IFEDEAKARLVR
+346 IFEDETKSRLVR

-398 AELAKK
+398 SELAKK

>member
-48 KKDAYAT
+48 KKEAYAT
-55 MTTDELIAKLIKD
+55 MTTDDLIAKLIKD
-68 KAAPTVE
+68 KTAPTVE

-80 IETIELADLDERLNF
+80 IETIELAELDERFNF
-95 ADNATNDALLQLKND
+95 ADNATNDALIQLKND

-117 LECANGIIANDS
+117 LDCANAVIANDS
-129 AQVRAYYYSRLGN
+129 AKVRAYYYSRLGN
-142 VFFDDTTAYYA
+142 AFFDDTTAYYA
-153 PIKAKVITETEPIA
+153 PIKAKVISETEPIA

-207 VTYLQPADKEPFIV
+207 VTFLQPADKTPFVDAVIK
-221 AMLALLEDENID
+221 LLSDEDID

-239 LDCGALDDDRF
+239 LNCGALEDDRL
-250 VEPIA
+250 VEPLA

-265 VHDDALTSLVE
+265 VHDDALTSLIR

-290 AYKATIDY
+290 AYKATMDY
-298 LKGDYASADIP
+298 LKGDYASADLP
-309 NWMGMSKMANKSTTR
+309 SWLGLSKMANKGTK
-324 FDAWAAEATYVNG
+324 FDAWAAEATYVNN

>member
-8 FLAILMV
+8 FLAILMLFS
-15 ATLAACGGGGETPE
+15 LAACGGGGETPE
-29 TPDAPDATE
+29 TPDAPV
-38 APAADEVHGI
+38 AADDEVHGI
-48 KKDAYAT
+48 KKDAYAALT
-55 MTTDELIAKLIKD
+55 ADDLISKLIKD

-80 IETIELADLDERLNF
+80 IETIELAELDERFNF
-95 ADNATNDALLQLKND
+95 ADNATNDAFLQLKSD

-117 LECANGIIANDS
+117 LDCANAIIANDS
-129 AQVRAYYYSRLGN
+129 AKVRAYYYSKLGN
-142 VFFDDTTAYYA
+142 VFFDESTAYYA
-153 PIKAKVITETEPIA
+153 PIKTKVLAETEAIA

-181 DAEFCDFVLA
+181 DAEFCNFVLSH
-191 NKDNENFMV
+191 KDNENVMV

-207 VTYLQPADKEPFIV
+207 VTYLQPADKTPFVDAVIE
-221 AMLALLEDENID
+221 LLGDEDAD

-239 LDCGALDDDRF
+239 LNCGTLEDDRL
-250 VEPIA
+250 VEPLA

-265 VHDDALTSLVE
+265 AHDDALTSLIR
-276 MWYNYPAHD
+276 MWYDYPAHD

-290 AYKATIDY
+290 AYKATMDY
-298 LKGDYASADIP
+298 LKGDYASADLP
-309 NWMGMSKMANKSTTR
+309 NWLGLSKMATKGTKY
-324 FDAWAAEATYVNG
+324 DAWAAKATYVNN

-346 IFEDEAKARLVR
+346 IFEDEAKAKLVR

-387 SDKSSYQSKLD
+387 TDKSSYQSKLD

>member
-8 FLAILMV
+8 FLAILMLFS
-15 ATLAACGGGGETPE
+15 LAACGGGGETPE
-29 TPDAPDATE
+29 TPDAPV
-38 APAADEVHGI
+38 AADDEVHGI
-48 KKDAYAT
+48 KKDAYAALT
-55 MTTDELIAKLIKD
+55 ADDLISKLIKD

-80 IETIELADLDERLNF
+80 IETIELAELDERFNF
-95 ADNATNDALLQLKND
+95 ADNATNDAFLQLKSD

-117 LECANGIIANDS
+117 LDCANTIIANDS
-129 AQVRAYYYSRLGN
+129 AKVRAYYYSKLGN
-142 VFFDDTTAYYA
+142 VFFDESTAYYA
-153 PIKAKVITETEPIA
+153 PIKTKVLAETEAIA

-181 DAEFCDFVLA
+181 DAEFCNFVLSH
-191 NKDNENFMV
+191 KDNENVMV

-207 VTYLQPADKEPFIV
+207 VTYLQPADKTPFVDAVIE
-221 AMLALLEDENID
+221 LLGDEDID
-233 VVTEAA
+233 VVAEAA
-239 LDCGALDDDRF
+239 LNCGTLEDDRL
-250 VEPIA
+250 VEPLA

-265 VHDDALTSLVE
+265 AHDDALTSLIR
-276 MWYNYPAHD
+276 MWYDYPAHD

-290 AYKATIDY
+290 AYKATMDY
-298 LKGDYASADIP
+298 LKGDYASADLP
-309 NWMGMSKMANKSTTR
+309 NWLGLSKMATKGTKY
-324 FDAWAAEATYVNG
+324 DAWAAKATYVNN

-346 IFEDEAKARLVR
+346 IFEDEAKAKLVR

-387 SDKSSYQSKLD
+387 TDKSSYQSKLD

>member
-38 APAADEVHGI
+38 APVAGEVHGI
-48 KKDAYAT
+48 KVEAYAT
-55 MTTDELIAKLIKD
+55 MTADDLIAKLIKD
-68 KAAPTVE
+68 KTAPTVE

-80 IETIELADLDERLNF
+80 IETIELAELDERFNF
-95 ADNATNDALLQLKND
+95 ADNATNDALVQLNSD

-117 LECANGIIANDS
+117 LDCANAVIANDS
-129 AQVRAYYYSRLGN
+129 AKVRAYYYSRLGN
-142 VFFDDTTAYYA
+142 AFFDDTTAYYA
-153 PIKAKVITETEPIA
+153 PIKAKVISETEPIA

-207 VTYLQPADKEPFIV
+207 VTFLQPADKTPFVDAVIE
-221 AMLALLEDENID
+221 LLGDGDAD

-239 LDCGALDDDRF
+239 LNCGALEDDRL
-250 VEPIA
+250 VEPLA

-265 VHDDALTSLVE
+265 VHDDALTSLIR

-290 AYKATIDY
+290 AYKATMDY
-298 LKGDYASADIP
+298 LKGDYASADLP
-309 NWMGMSKMANKSTTR
+309 SLLGLSKMANKGTK
-324 FDAWAAEATYVNG
+324 FDAWAAEATYVNS

>member
-1 MKKFLAI
+1 MKKFLALI
-8 FLAILMV
+8 LAILMLF
-15 ATLAACGGGGETPE
+15 TLAACGGGGETPE
-29 TPDAPDATE
+29 TPDAPGAS
-38 APAADEVHGI
+38 ADEVHGI
-48 KKDAYAT
+48 KKDAYAALT
-55 MTTDELIAKLIKD
+55 ADDLISKLIKD

-80 IETIELADLDERLNF
+80 METIELAELDERFNF
-95 ADNATNDALLQLKND
+95 ADNATNDAFLQLKSD

-117 LECANGIIANDS
+117 LDCANAIIANDS
-129 AQVRAYYYSRLGN
+129 AKVRAYYYSKLGN
-142 VFFDDTTAYYA
+142 VFFDESTAYYA
-153 PIKAKVITETEPIA
+153 PIKAKILAETEAIA
-167 IAYAFRY
+167 IAYTFRY

-181 DAEFCDFVLA
+181 DAEFCNFVLSH
-191 NKDNENFMV
+191 KDNENVMV

-207 VTYLQPADKEPFIV
+207 VTYLQPADKTPFVDAVIK
-221 AMLALLEDENID
+221 LLGDEDID

-239 LDCGALDDDRF
+239 LNCGTLEDDRL
-250 VEPIA
+250 VEPLA

-265 VHDDALTSLVE
+265 AHDDALTSLIR
-276 MWYNYPAHD
+276 MWYDYPAHD

-290 AYKATIDY
+290 AYKATMDY
-298 LKGDYASADIP
+298 LKGDYASADLP
-309 NWMGMSKMANKSTTR
+309 NWLGLSKMATKGTKY
-324 FDAWAAEATYVNG
+324 DAWAAKATYVNN

-346 IFEDEAKARLVR
+346 IFEDEAKAKLVR

>member
-1 MKKFLAI
+1 MKKFLALI
-8 FLAILMV
+8 LAILMV

-29 TPDAPDATE
+29 TPDAPV
-38 APAADEVHGI
+38 AADDEVHGI
-48 KKDAYAT
+48 KKDAYAALT
-55 MTTDELIAKLIKD
+55 ADDLISKLIKD

-80 IETIELADLDERLNF
+80 METIELAELDERFNF
-95 ADNATNDALLQLKND
+95 ADNATNDAFLQLKSD

-117 LECANGIIANDS
+117 LDCANAIIANDS
-129 AQVRAYYYSRLGN
+129 AKVRAYYYSKLGN
-142 VFFDDTTAYYA
+142 VFFDESTAYYA
-153 PIKAKVITETEPIA
+153 PIKAKILAETEAIA

-181 DAEFCDFVLA
+181 DAEFCNFVLSH
-191 NKDNENFMV
+191 KDNENVMV

-207 VTYLQPADKEPFIV
+207 VTYLQPADKTPFVDAVIE
-221 AMLALLEDENID
+221 LLGDEDVD

-239 LDCGALDDDRF
+239 LNCGTLEDDRL
-250 VEPIA
+250 VEPLA

-265 VHDDALTSLVE
+265 AHDDALTSLIR
-276 MWYNYPAHD
+276 MWYDYPAHD

-290 AYKATIDY
+290 AYKATMDY
-298 LKGDYASADIP
+298 LKGDYASADLP
-309 NWMGMSKMANKSTTR
+309 NWLGLSKMATKGTK
-324 FDAWAAEATYVNG
+324 FDAWAAKATYVNN

>member
-1 MKKFLAI
+1 MKKFLALI
-8 FLAILMV
+8 LAILMLF
-15 ATLAACGGGGETPE
+15 TLAACGGGGETPE
-29 TPDAPDATE
+29 TPDAPGAS
-38 APAADEVHGI
+38 ADEVHGI
-48 KKDAYAT
+48 KKDAYAALT
-55 MTTDELIAKLIKD
+55 ADDLISKLIKD

-80 IETIELADLDERLNF
+80 METIELAELDERFNF
-95 ADNATNDALLQLKND
+95 ADNATNDAFLQLKSD

-117 LECANGIIANDS
+117 LDCANAIIANDS
-129 AQVRAYYYSRLGN
+129 AKVRAYYYSKLGN
-142 VFFDDTTAYYA
+142 VFFDESTAYYA
-153 PIKAKVITETEPIA
+153 PIKAKVLAETEAIA

-181 DAEFCDFVLA
+181 DAEFCNFVLSH
-191 NKDNENFMV
+191 KDNENVMV

-207 VTYLQPADKEPFIV
+207 VTYLQPADKTPFIDAV
-221 AMLALLEDENID
+221 IKLLGDEDID

-239 LDCGALDDDRF
+239 LNCGTLEDDRL
-250 VEPIA
+250 VEPLA

-265 VHDDALTSLVE
+265 AHDDALTSLIR
-276 MWYNYPAHD
+276 MWYDYPAHD

-290 AYKATIDY
+290 AYKATMDY
-298 LKGDYASADIP
+298 LKGDYASADLP
-309 NWMGMSKMANKSTTR
+309 SWLGLSKMATKGTKY
-324 FDAWAAEATYVNG
+324 DAWAAKATYVNN

-346 IFEDEAKARLVR
+346 IFEDEAKAKLVR

-387 SDKSSYQSKLD
+387 TDKSSYQSKLD

>member
-1 MKKFLAI
+1 MKKFLALI
-8 FLAILMV
+8 LAILMV

-38 APAADEVHGI
+38 APVAGEVHGI
-48 KKDAYAT
+48 KVEAYPT
-55 MTTDELIAKLIKD
+55 MTADDLISKLIKD

-80 IETIELADLDERLNF
+80 METIELAELDERFNF
-95 ADNATNDALLQLKND
+95 ADNATNDALVQLNSD
-110 GATLPNI
+110 VATLPNI
-117 LECANGIIANDS
+117 LDCANAVIANDS
-129 AQVRAYYYSRLGN
+129 AKVRAYYYSRLGN

-153 PIKAKVITETEPIA
+153 PIKAKVISETEPIA

-207 VTYLQPADKEPFIV
+207 VTYLQPADKTPFVDAVIE
-221 AMLALLEDENID
+221 LLGDEDAD

-239 LDCGALDDDRF
+239 LNCGTLEDDRL
-250 VEPIA
+250 VEPLA

-265 VHDDALTSLVE
+265 AHDDALTSLIR
-276 MWYNYPAHD
+276 MWYDYPAYD

-290 AYKATIDY
+290 AYKATMDY
-298 LKGDYASADIP
+298 LKGDYASADLP
-309 NWMGMSKMANKSTTR
+309 SWLGLSKMANKGTK
-324 FDAWAAEATYVNG
+324 FDAWAAEATYVNN

>member
-8 FLAILMV
+8 ILAILMLLS
-15 ATLAACGGGGETPE
+15 LAACGGGGETPE
-29 TPDAPDATE
+29 TPDAPV
-38 APAADEVHGI
+38 AADDEVHGI
-48 KKDAYAT
+48 KKDAYAALT
-55 MTTDELIAKLIKD
+55 ADDHISKLIKD

-80 IETIELADLDERLNF
+80 IETIELAELDERFNF
-95 ADNATNDALLQLKND
+95 ADNATNDAFLQLKSD

-117 LECANGIIANDS
+117 LDCANTIIANDS
-129 AQVRAYYYSRLGN
+129 AKVRAYYYSKLGN
-142 VFFDDTTAYYA
+142 VFFDESTAYYA
-153 PIKAKVITETEPIA
+153 PIKTKVLAETEAIA

-181 DAEFCDFVLA
+181 DAEFCNFVLSH
-191 NKDNENFMV
+191 KDNENVMV

-207 VTYLQPADKEPFIV
+207 VTFLQPADKTPFV
-221 AMLALLEDENID
+221 DAMIELLGDEDVD

-239 LDCGALDDDRF
+239 LNCGTLEDDRL
-250 VEPIA
+250 VEPLA

-265 VHDDALTSLVE
+265 AHDDALTSLIR
-276 MWYNYPAHD
+276 MWYDYPAHD

-290 AYKATIDY
+290 AYKATMDY
-298 LKGDYASADIP
+298 LKGDYASADLP
-309 NWMGMSKMANKSTTR
+309 NWLGLSKMATKGTK
-324 FDAWAAEATYVNG
+324 FDAWAAKATYVNN

-346 IFEDEAKARLVR
+346 IFEDEAKAKLVR

-387 SDKSSYQSKLD
+387 VDKSSYQSKLD